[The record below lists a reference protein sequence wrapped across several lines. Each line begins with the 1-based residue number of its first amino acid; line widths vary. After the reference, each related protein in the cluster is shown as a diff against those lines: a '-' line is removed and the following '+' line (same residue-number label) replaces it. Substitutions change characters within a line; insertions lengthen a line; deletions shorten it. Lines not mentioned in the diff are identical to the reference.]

1 MYRFI
6 KITDNDDWRHFHID
20 ITTMSDPRIRV
31 SILYGNFL
39 DHVYD
44 GIGVSKPIYD
54 IFLKDFSFCTVFRG
68 HFSSMK
74 EAKLKRE
81 ELQQFYRKRLELYN
95 YTPIPIS
102 CVVSFD

>member
-44 GIGVSKPIYD
+44 GFGLSKPIMAY
-54 IFLKDFSFCTVFRG
+54 F
-68 HFSSMK
+68 
-74 EAKLKRE
+74 
-81 ELQQFYRKRLELYN
+81 
-95 YTPIPIS
+95 
-102 CVVSFD
+102 

>member
-31 SILYGNFL
+31 SILYGNFF

-54 IFLKDFSFCTVFRG
+54 IFLKRTSPFAPCFVDTV
-68 HFSSMK
+68 
-74 EAKLKRE
+74 AA
-81 ELQQFYRKRLELYN
+81 
-95 YTPIPIS
+95 
-102 CVVSFD
+102 